1 MERGLPP
8 PPSLTGI
15 HVQVLDLAECLLAVV
30 DHISAHSDD
39 TQPLIEATKWRLENI
54 IRGVVLTPLEELAH
68 AKP

>member
-8 PPSLTGI
+8 PPTLTAI
-15 HVQVLDLAECLLAVV
+15 HVQVLDVAQCLLAVV
-30 DHISAHSDD
+30 DYISAHNDD
-39 TQPLIEATKWRLENI
+39 TQPLIEECKWRLENI